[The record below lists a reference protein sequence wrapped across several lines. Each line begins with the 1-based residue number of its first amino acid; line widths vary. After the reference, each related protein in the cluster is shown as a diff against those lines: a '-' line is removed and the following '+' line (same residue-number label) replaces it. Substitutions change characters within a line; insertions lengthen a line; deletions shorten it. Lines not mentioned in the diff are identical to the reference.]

1 MQCKKCKKECM
12 ESELTNGYCY
22 ECYQKYKNDVIELKN
37 IENPI
42 ATAIKKA
49 STIIKIFG
57 YIGTAILLFALIYIY
72 GFFIGF
78 ISALIEAFIIFV
90 ITILL
95 DGFAEIIQLLENI
108 KNK

>member
-37 IENPI
+37 VENHV
-42 ATAIKKA
+42 ATTIKRA
-49 STIIKIFG
+49 STIIKIIG
-57 YIGTAILLFALIYIY
+57 YIGTVILLFAFIYTY

-78 ISALIEAFIIFV
+78 TFALIEVFIIF
-90 ITILL
+90 ITSILL
-95 DGFAEIIQLLENI
+95 DGFSEIIQLLENI